1 MTESVVVR
9 VGNTDLVDDLDK
21 ESVNVRVREVGAEP
35 EEVMGELGKEIEA
48 RARTVMRAGDP
59 VADVRE
65 VVAEPVVVQQS

>member
-48 RARTVMRAGDP
+48 RARTVMSAGDP